1 MKNLSAQWYQYNLSH
16 SSLLCEW
23 ICLQS
28 QGVISVSIVY
38 LPYEMARIWAREEK
52 SGHTITEPLFFLLTF
67 CLSHF
72 LSFLV
77 TEPMYFSCNRISKI
91 YYHSINTHIRKE
103 FNVTIF
109 QNLILGW
116 NSWFYYSV
124 CGIRVWK
131 NGLKVQLLWQNNKRF
146 WHYLRNKTCL
156 RHTFFFQ

>member
-67 CLSHF
+67 CLSRF
-72 LSFLV
+72 LSFL
-77 TEPMYFSCNRISKI
+77 FLS
-91 YYHSINTHIRKE
+91 
-103 FNVTIF
+103 
-109 QNLILGW
+109 
-116 NSWFYYSV
+116 
-124 CGIRVWK
+124 
-131 NGLKVQLLWQNNKRF
+131 LWQNQCIFLAVGFQKSIIIPLTPISEKNLMSPF
-146 WHYLRNKTCL
+146 FKTSSWAETVDFITQYAVYVFEKMVWKFNCFDKINVFDI
-156 RHTFFFQ
+156 T